1 MTDEAAHAI
10 AEPRLV
16 AESGLA
22 ARIGA
27 IAEPVLEGL
36 GYRLVRVR
44 VSGSDGC
51 TMQIMAERPD
61 GTMAIEDCEAA
72 SRALSPVLDV
82 ADPVRHA
89 YRLEMSSP
97 GIDRPLVRRIRLRAQ
112 RRSCRQSRNGGRR
125 SAAANAFAALLLGV
139 EGDAARIRSDDS
151 GEETSLPIDDMAEA
165 RLVLTDELI
174 AEALR
179 RGKAAERAAQSDG
192 DAPNGRYPPSQ
203 FPPRNRTFRIRSSE
217 RRRLTMAVSANK
229 LELLQIADAVAREK
243 SIDRGIV
250 ITAMEDAIAKA
261 AKSRYG
267 AETEVRAEINPKSGE
282 LRLSR
287 HLLVVEMVENP
298 ATQITLEDARRHN
311 PAAQVGDTIADTL
324 PPLEY
329 GRIAAQSAKQV
340 IVQKVREAERDRQ
353 YQEFKDRIGDI
364 VNGIVKRV
372 EYGNVVVDLGRGE
385 AIIRRDEMLP
395 RETLRNG
402 DRVRAYI
409 YDVRRET
416 RGPQIFLSRTHPQFM
431 AKLFAQEVPEI
442 YDGIVE
448 VKAVARDPGSR
459 AKIAV
464 ISRDSSVD
472 PVGACVG
479 MRGSRVQAVVNELQG
494 EKIDI
499 IPWSPDVATFVVN
512 ALAPAEVAKVVLDED
527 KERIAVVVPD
537 QQLSLA
543 IGRRG
548 QNVRLASQLTG
559 WDIDI
564 LTEQEESERR
574 QAEFEKRTKM
584 FIDALNLDE
593 VVGQLLASEGFTS
606 IEELAYVD
614 EKELGASKASTR
626 KPRANCRSAPA
637 TISARSRRSSMPSAR
652 NSASRTR

>member
-1 MTDEAAHAI
+1 
-10 AEPRLV
+10 
-16 AESGLA
+16 
-22 ARIGA
+22 
-27 IAEPVLEGL
+27 
-36 GYRLVRVR
+36 
-44 VSGSDGC
+44 
-51 TMQIMAERPD
+51 MA
-61 GTMAIEDCEAA
+61 
-72 SRALSPVLDV
+72 
-82 ADPVRHA
+82 
-89 YRLEMSSP
+89 
-97 GIDRPLVRRIRLRAQ
+97 
-112 RRSCRQSRNGGRR
+112 
-125 SAAANAFAALLLGV
+125 
-139 EGDAARIRSDDS
+139 
-151 GEETSLPIDDMAEA
+151 
-165 RLVLTDELI
+165 
-174 AEALR
+174 
-179 RGKAAERAAQSDG
+179 
-192 DAPNGRYPPSQ
+192 
-203 FPPRNRTFRIRSSE
+203 
-217 RRRLTMAVSANK
+217 AVSANK

-250 ITAMEDAIAKA
+250 IAAMEDAIAKA
-261 AKSRYG
+261 ARARYG
-267 AETEVRAEINPKSGE
+267 SETDVHAEIDAKKGE

-287 HLLVVEMVENP
+287 HMLVVEQVENSSN
-298 ATQITLEDARRHN
+298 QISLVDAQRAN
-311 PAAQVGDTIADTL
+311 PGAQVGDTIADTL

-372 EYGNVVVDLGRGE
+372 EYGNVVADLGRGE
-385 AIIRRDEMLP
+385 AIVRRDELLP
-395 RETLRNG
+395 RELFRNG
-402 DRVRAYI
+402 DRIRAYI
-409 YDVRRET
+409 YDVRREP

-499 IPWSPDVATFVVN
+499 IPWSPDIATFVVN

-527 KERIAVVVPD
+527 RERIEVVVPD

-574 QAEFEKRTKM
+574 HAEFENRTRIFM
-584 FIDALNLDE
+584 EALNVDE
-593 VVGQLLASEGFTS
+593 VVGQLLASEGFNS
-606 IEELAYVD
+606 VEELALVDQKEIAGIEGFDNDTALELQTRARDYLAKIEAEFDAKRRGLGVEDAVKDVPGVTTRMLVKFGENGIKTVEDLAGCATDDLTGWSEREDGEVPRHPGALEGFTIEKEEAESMIMQARVKAGWVD
-614 EKELGASKASTR
+614 ETAL
-626 KPRANCRSAPA
+626 APA
-637 TISARSRRSSMPSAR
+637 EEPQAAETEA
-652 NSASRTR
+652 